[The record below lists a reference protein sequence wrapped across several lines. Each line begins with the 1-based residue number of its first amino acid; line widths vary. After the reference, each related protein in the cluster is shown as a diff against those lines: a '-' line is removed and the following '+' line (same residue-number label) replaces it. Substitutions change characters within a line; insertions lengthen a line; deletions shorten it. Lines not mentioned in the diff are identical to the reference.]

1 MAKVGT
7 KQEGDAFFD
16 FDEDILQ
23 DLVADDFAGQ
33 ELISQFKRRKQELS
47 GAMDQLIVEAKNSA
61 VPMTKGQLEKEI
73 G

>member
-23 DLVADDFAGQ
+23 DLAADDFAGQ